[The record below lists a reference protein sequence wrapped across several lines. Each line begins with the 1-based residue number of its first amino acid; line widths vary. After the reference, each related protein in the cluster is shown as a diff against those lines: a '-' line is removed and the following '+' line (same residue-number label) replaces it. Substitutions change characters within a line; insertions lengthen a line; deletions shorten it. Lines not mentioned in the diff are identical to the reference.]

1 MEKSKYIGSVSIGHQ
16 LKKYR
21 ELAGMTQYQMAAKL
35 HLGET
40 TYGKTYGNYER
51 GVREPD
57 IDTLKRI
64 CDYFHVSMD
73 VMVGRQIKNPQTSVD
88 DVSSMQED
96 IKYIAKMVCQIRN
109 KLGREDGR
117 GAR

>member
-40 TYGKTYGNYER
+40 TYGNYER

>member
-1 MEKSKYIGSVSIGHQ
+1 MEKSEAIGSVSIGHQ
-16 LKKYR
+16 LKKFR
-21 ELAGMTQYQMAAKL
+21 ELAGMKQYQMAALL

-40 TYGKTYGNYER
+40 TYGNYER
-51 GVREPD
+51 GVREPG
-57 IDTLKRI
+57 IDTLKRA
-64 CDYFHVSMD
+64 CNL
-73 VMVGRQIKNPQTSVD
+73 QPAVD

-109 KLGREDGR
+109 KLGREDER

>member
-1 MEKSKYIGSVSIGHQ
+1 MEKSEAIGSVSIGHQ
-16 LKKYR
+16 LKKFR
-21 ELAGMTQYQMAAKL
+21 ELAGMKQYQMAALL

-40 TYGKTYGNYER
+40 TYGNYER
-51 GVREPD
+51 GVREPG
-57 IDTLKRI
+57 IDTLKRA
-64 CDYFHVSMD
+64 CDIFHINL
-73 VMVGRQIKNPQTSVD
+73 QPAVD

-109 KLGREDGR
+109 KLGREDER

>member
-40 TYGKTYGNYER
+40 TDL
-51 GVREPD
+51 RE
-57 IDTLKRI
+57 L
-64 CDYFHVSMD
+64 
-73 VMVGRQIKNPQTSVD
+73 
-88 DVSSMQED
+88 
-96 IKYIAKMVCQIRN
+96 
-109 KLGREDGR
+109 
-117 GAR
+117 

>member
-1 MEKSKYIGSVSIGHQ
+1 MEKSEAIGSVSIGHQ
-16 LKKYR
+16 LKKFR
-21 ELAGMTQYQMAAKL
+21 ELAGMKQYQMAALL

-40 TYGKTYGNYER
+40 TYGNYER
-51 GVREPD
+51 GVREPGN
-57 IDTLKRI
+57 L
-64 CDYFHVSMD
+64 
-73 VMVGRQIKNPQTSVD
+73 QPAVD

-109 KLGREDGR
+109 KLGREDER

>member
-40 TYGKTYGNYER
+40 TYGNYER

-73 VMVGRQIKNPQTSVD
+73 VMVGLLSCQHGRDGGTADQESA
-88 DVSSMQED
+88 DV
-96 IKYIAKMVCQIRN
+96 R
-109 KLGREDGR
+109 
-117 GAR
+117 

>member
-40 TYGKTYGNYER
+40 TYGNYER

-73 VMVGRQIKNPQTSVD
+73 VMVGVD